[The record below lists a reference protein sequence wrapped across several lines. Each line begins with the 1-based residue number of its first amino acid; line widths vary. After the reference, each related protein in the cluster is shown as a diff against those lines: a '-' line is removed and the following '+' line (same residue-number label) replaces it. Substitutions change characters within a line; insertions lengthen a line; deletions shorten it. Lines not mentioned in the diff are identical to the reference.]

1 MTSEAVLC
9 LCSEGPHPWNVMPWD
24 AVLTFLIILSLNLCF
39 GSEVRCFRDL
49 EPWPLHRH
57 ISCCLLASLR
67 GPLPASSCTGPC
79 LASSSL
85 SCNSF
90 ALGKM
95 PCVCGLCRDLGMGD
109 LDWYMPCCVLGQNKE
124 ASVPVYSVGNSVSLL
139 PTPNPSTSV
148 ILAGRLQCLGTFFYH
163 ELGWWACGEGSLI
176 FLLLARIPHFH
187 FELGLPNCLSRA
199 AKVFLWGV

>member
-1 MTSEAVLC
+1 MWPVAAVFLLPRRKCLLQGHVTSEAVLC

-24 AVLTFLIILSLNLCF
+24 AILTFLIILSLNLCF
-39 GSEVRCFRDL
+39 GSEVICFRDL
-49 EPWPLHRH
+49 KPWPLHRH

-67 GPLPASSCTGPC
+67 GPLPASSFTGPC

-95 PCVCGLCRDLGMGD
+95 PCVCGLCRDLGMGG

-124 ASVPVYSVGNSVSLL
+124 TSVPFCRQLSE
-139 PTPNPSTSV
+139 P
-148 ILAGRLQCLGTFFYH
+148 LAY
-163 ELGWWACGEGSLI
+163 
-176 FLLLARIPHFH
+176 P
-187 FELGLPNCLSRA
+187 
-199 AKVFLWGV
+199 